1 MPADESLAK
10 KPRVEVDA
18 RRDYRDWT
26 LTLDSQNK
34 YGYRRLAIP
43 ETSAQIEVM
52 SSDGAYV
59 PFKVRPGER
68 GETEIHIVVHELR

>member
-1 MPADESLAK
+1 MRYEVKHWPDACAWLA
-10 KPRVEVDA
+10 VV
-18 RRDYRDWT
+18 
-26 LTLDSQNK
+26 
-34 YGYRRLAIP
+34 AIP